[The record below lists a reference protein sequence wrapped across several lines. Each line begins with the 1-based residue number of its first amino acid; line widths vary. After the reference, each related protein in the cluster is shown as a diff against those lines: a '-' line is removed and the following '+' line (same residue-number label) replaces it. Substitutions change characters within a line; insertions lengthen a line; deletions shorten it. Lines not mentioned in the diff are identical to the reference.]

1 MELRKFIATTIREYL
16 NENNRINVETESF
29 YNEHPNI
36 KPIKF
41 PIKMLKD
48 NIEKWKLNN
57 YDVNIRDQN
66 IVDSLLKINNNDL
79 PPIISYKYTN
89 EGGYKIIDGW
99 HRATS
104 SYLRGDKYINALVKD
119 YTIEALQ

>member
-1 MELRKFIATTIREYL
+1 LRNFIATTIREYL
-16 NENNRINVETESF
+16 NENNNEETLSF

-41 PIKMLKD
+41 PI
-48 NIEKWKLNN
+48 NILENNIKIWKLNN
-57 YDVNIRDQN
+57 YDVNLKDKN
-66 IVDSLLKINNNDL
+66 IVDSLLKINNDEL
-79 PPIISYKYTN
+79 PPIIIFKYTN

-99 HRATS
+99 HRVTS

-119 YTIEALQ
+119 YTI